1 MHRLFKKK
9 RSPLTI
15 TSRVSSL
22 TNSFVQA
29 IIPKAEPTED
39 GILEALSILGVSP
52 ENPECVY
59 CGAPATDWDHLHP
72 FVKDKRPTG
81 YIDEIRNLVPSCG
94 SCNQSKG
101 GQDWKTWI
109 QGTAVNSPASR
120 GIKDVP
126 QRIAR
131 LEAFEAW
138 GNVQPIDLAAL
149 IGKDVWGAYWKRRD
163 EIETLMFSA
172 QAEADRL
179 RDAIRMALKRT

>member
-1 MHRLFKKK
+1 VVLRNRLGP
-9 RSPLTI
+9 S
-15 TSRVSSL
+15 
-22 TNSFVQA
+22 A
-29 IIPKAEPTED
+29 
-39 GILEALSILGVSP
+39 
-52 ENPECVY
+52 
-59 CGAPATDWDHLHP
+59 P

-101 GQDWKTWI
+101 GQDWKAWI

-149 IGKDVWGAYWKRRD
+149 IGKDVVGCVL
-163 EIETLMFSA
+163 ET
-172 QAEADRL
+172 QGRNRGPDVHRP
-179 RDAIRMALKRT
+179 R